1 MSSIPT
7 PPASTVL
14 ANSGQGNTDSSKSSP
29 KNKAAPSTL
38 IDQTSTAAGNIPD
51 PKDTT
56 NSSSNN
62 SNSNN
67 NNNNNNNRNNKAKR
81 GRSGGETPQVR
92 LSKSLSWLL
101 RHNAVAQ
108 GIAIGADGFSKLDD
122 VLAHSRFK
130 GFTVQDVEAVVRN
143 SDKKRFELVDR
154 EGVAYIRAVQG
165 HSIKEVKEEGHELI
179 TDATQIPIAVHG
191 TNMAA
196 WELIEKEGLK
206 RMNRNHIHMA
216 VGLPGENGVI
226 SGMRTSSTVHIYID
240 TAKAMKDGIKFQRS
254 INNVILSDG
263 KKGDG
268 VIPPEY
274 FSIVKTSSGKVL
286 FPPTR

>member
-1 MSSIPT
+1 MSSTPT
-7 PPASTVL
+7 PPASTVH
-14 ANSGQGNTDSSKSSP
+14 ASSGQGNTDSSKSSP
-29 KNKAAPSTL
+29 NNKAVPSTL

-56 NSSSNN
+56 NSSS
-62 SNSNN
+62 SN

-81 GRSGGETPQVR
+81 GRGGGDSPQVR

-165 HSIKEVKEEGHELI
+165 HSIKE
-179 TDATQIPIAVHG
+179 IPIAVHG

-263 KKGDG
+263 KNGDG